1 MNNVAG
7 VLGTGPSLFPLAMSL
22 QVTVCTFKEWTTE
35 NVASDKIYL
44 IEKTKIGY
52 SFISKE

>member
-22 QVTVCTFKEWTTE
+22 QVTVCIFKEWTTE
-35 NVASDKIYL
+35 NVASDNIYL

-52 SFISKE
+52 SFITKE